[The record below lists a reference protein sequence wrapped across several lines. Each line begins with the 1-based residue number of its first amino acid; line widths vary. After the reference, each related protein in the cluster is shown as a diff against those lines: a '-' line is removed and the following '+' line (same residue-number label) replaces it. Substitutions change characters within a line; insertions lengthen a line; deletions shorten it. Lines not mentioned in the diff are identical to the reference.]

1 MMANRKQ
8 FNTLFS
14 HSGFALN
21 LTSVMLSVA
30 LCMSGILS
38 IGMPSFLKGVNYLS
52 PVRYAIANLA
62 PYTLRGVE
70 LTCEDIQRNVTTGR
84 CQVETG
90 EQVLGLFGFANS
102 NPGLEILGV
111 GIATIVY
118 RLFAWALLKAVRTHW
133 SEVGGNIKVRMSKK
147 A

>member
-1 MMANRKQ
+1 MLTHSQ

-21 LTSVMLSVA
+21 LTSVLLSIA

-38 IGMPSFLKGVNYLS
+38 INMPAFLTGINYLS

-70 LTCEDIQRNVTTGR
+70 LTCEASQRIPGTEQCIVSS
-84 CQVETG
+84 G
-90 EQVLGLFGFANS
+90 EQVLQLFGFQDA

-111 GIATIVY
+111 GLGTIIY
-118 RLFAWALLKAVRTHW
+118 RLLAWALLKAVRTHW
-133 SEVGGNIKVRMSKK
+133 SEVGQSMK
-147 A
+147 AKMRKRA